1 MTEETKKIELPES
14 ENYPRVTSEELF
26 NKIKE
31 FEGLRLEA
39 YQCPGGVWTI
49 GYGHT
54 EGVRMGDKISAEQ
67 AEEYLREDIMK
78 AETQV
83 LMLKVCKYQGQ
94 LDALVDF
101 VFNIGI
107 EKLKTSTLLRLIKTK
122 MPRELV
128 IKEFRRWCYA
138 NGKQLKGL
146 KTRRLWE
153 INRFYDT
160 EFTLEEVKE
169 MLNEK

>member
-1 MTEETKKIELPES
+1 MNEETKKMVLNER

-39 YQCPGGVWTI
+39 YKCPGGVWTI

-54 EGVRMGDKISAEQ
+54 EGVMKGDRISAEQ
-67 AEEYLREDIMK
+67 AEEWLREDIMK

-101 VFNIGI
+101 VFNLGI
-107 EKLKTSTLLRLIKTK
+107 EKLKGSTLLRHIKSR
-122 MPRELV
+122 MPREIV
-128 IKEFRRWCYA
+128 AKEFRRWCFA
-138 NGKQLKGL
+138 DGKQVAGL
-146 KTRRLWE
+146 KKRRLWDVKRYFDDE
-153 INRFYDT
+153 Y
-160 EFTLEEVKE
+160 TLEEAENLLK
-169 MLNEK
+169 

>member
-54 EGVRMGDKISAEQ
+54 EDVRRGDRISEQQ
-67 AEEYLREDIMK
+67 AETYLREDIMRF
-78 AETQV
+78 ETEV
-83 LMLKVCKYQGQ
+83 LKLKVCKYQGQ

-101 VFNIGI
+101 AFNCGI
-107 EKLKTSTLLRLIKTK
+107 DALKHSTLLRHIKSK
-122 MPRELV
+122 MPRE
-128 IKEFRRWCYA
+128 IIAKEFRRWCYA
-138 NGKQLKGL
+138 GSKRLNGLYK
-146 KTRRLWE
+146 RRLWDVK
-153 INRFYDT
+153 RYFDD
-160 EFTLEEVKE
+160 EFTLEEIKE